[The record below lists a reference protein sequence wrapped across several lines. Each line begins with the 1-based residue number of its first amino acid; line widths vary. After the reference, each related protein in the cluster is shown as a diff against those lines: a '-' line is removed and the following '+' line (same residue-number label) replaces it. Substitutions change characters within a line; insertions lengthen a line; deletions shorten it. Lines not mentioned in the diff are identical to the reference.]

1 MSIMVYVVSL
11 YFSFK
16 KRPKNERKTV
26 YYNVNLLSKA
36 VGRNRLESQELINV
50 KTRKYKG
57 QLNQKG
63 DLSVSASVIA
73 MTVLRN
79 RILFQTTWP
88 VV

>member
-11 YFSFK
+11 YFSFQK
-16 KRPKNERKTV
+16 KPKNERKTV
-26 YYNVNLLSKA
+26 YYNANLLSKA

-50 KTRKYKG
+50 ETRKYKG

-73 MTVLRN
+73 MTVLGN